1 MTQLNHLHEP
11 GVLWN
16 LKKRYTYDD
25 IYTYTGNILIAV
37 NPFQNLGHLYGTH
50 MMDMY
55 KGQDLGGLSPHV
67 YATAEAAYRQMVSAG
82 RSQSVLVSGESG
94 AGKTETCKLIMKVRL
109 WQLFLT
115 LKSEIKGTAIGR
127 HGCEVV
133 FRVLHAA
140 DMSCENEVRAA

>member
-1 MTQLNHLHEP
+1 MRFLYTLNEYFVQDMTQLNHLHEP

-37 NPFQNLGHLYGTH
+37 NPFQNLGHLYGNH

-82 RSQSVLVSGESG
+82 CSQSILVSGESG
-94 AGKTETCKLIMKVRL
+94 AGKTETCKLIMKVRP
-109 WQLFLT
+109 
-115 LKSEIKGTAIGR
+115 IGTA
-127 HGCEVV
+127 
-133 FRVLHAA
+133 LHAHCRTA
-140 DMSCENEVRAA
+140 SHR